1 MRLTDKVAV
10 ITGGAGGIGRGAA
23 KLFAAEGANVLI
35 TDLTEDA
42 LEAALREIGSN
53 RVSACVAD
61 VTKAEDNRRMFEVA
75 TERYGGV
82 DIFLANAGIEGVV
95 ALIAE
100 AREEDFDRVIAVNVK
115 GVWLGLKYAIPALT
129 ARGGGSI
136 VITSSVAGITPTPGI
151 ASYGTSKHGRH
162 RLDARGRPGKGA
174 PMNIRV
180 NTVNPAPVDTGMMR
194 RLEASRS
201 PDDPEGAREQITRTI
216 PLGRYAQPVDI
227 ANVMLFLASDDAAFV
242 TGRDLQGRRRQ
253 QRVLRAYQA
262 RTKKG

>member
-1 MRLTDKVAV
+1 MRLADKVAV

-35 TDLTEDA
+35 ADLTEDA

-61 VTKAEDNRRMFEVA
+61 VTKAEDNRRMFEMA

-95 ALIAE
+95 APIAE
-100 AREEDFDRVIAVNVK
+100 TREEDFDRVIAVNVK

-129 ARGGGSI
+129 TRGGGSI
-136 VITSSVAGITPTPGI
+136 VVTSSVAGITATPGI
-151 ASYGTSKHGRH
+151 ASYGASKHAVIGLMRAA
-162 RLDARGRPGKGA
+162 AREGA

-180 NTVNPAPVDTGMMR
+180 NTVNPAPVDTRMMR
-194 RLEASRS
+194 TLEAGMS
-201 PDDPEGAREQITRTI
+201 PDDPEAARERIESTI

-242 TGRDLQGRRRQ
+242 TGGIYKADGGSS
-253 QRVLRAYQA
+253 AY
-262 RTKKG
+262 

>member
-1 MRLTDKVAV
+1 MRLADKVAV

-42 LEAALREIGSN
+42 LDAALREIGSN

-82 DIFLANAGIEGVV
+82 DIFLANAGTEGVV
-95 ALIAE
+95 APIAE
-100 AREEDFDRVIAVNVK
+100 SREEDFDRVIAVNVK
-115 GVWLGLKYAIPALT
+115 GVWLGLKYAIPAMT

-151 ASYGTSKHGRH
+151 ASYGTSKHAVIGLMRAA
-162 RLDARGRPGKGA
+162 AREGA

-194 RLEASRS
+194 RFEASRS
-201 PDDPEGAREQITRTI
+201 PDDPEGAREQITSTI

-242 TGRDLQGRRRQ
+242 TGGIYKADGGSS
-253 QRVLRAYQA
+253 AY
-262 RTKKG
+262 

>member
-1 MRLTDKVAV
+1 MRLADKVAV

-82 DIFLANAGIEGVV
+82 DIFLANAGTEGVV

-100 AREEDFDRVIAVNVK
+100 SREEDFDRVIAVNVK
-115 GVWLGLKYAIPALT
+115 GVWLGLKYAIPAMT

-151 ASYGTSKHGRH
+151 APYGASKHAVIGLMRAA
-162 RLDARGRPGKGA
+162 AREGA

-180 NTVNPAPVDTGMMR
+180 NTVNPAPVDTRMMR
-194 RLEASRS
+194 SLEASRS
-201 PDDPEGAREQITRTI
+201 PDDPERAREQITSTI

-242 TGRDLQGRRRQ
+242 TGGIYKADGGSS
-253 QRVLRAYQA
+253 AY
-262 RTKKG
+262 

>member
-1 MRLTDKVAV
+1 MRLADKVAV

-35 TDLTEDA
+35 ADLTEDA

-61 VTKAEDNRRMFEVA
+61 VTKAEDNRRMFEMA

-95 ALIAE
+95 APIAE
-100 AREEDFDRVIAVNVK
+100 TREEDFDRVIAVNVK

-129 ARGGGSI
+129 TRGGGSI
-136 VITSSVAGITPTPGI
+136 VVTSSVAGITPTPGI
-151 ASYGTSKHGRH
+151 ASYGASKHAVIGLMRAA
-162 RLDARGRPGKGA
+162 AREGA

-180 NTVNPAPVDTGMMR
+180 NTVNPAPVDTRMMR
-194 RLEASRS
+194 TLEAGMS
-201 PDDPEGAREQITRTI
+201 PDDPEAARERIESTI

-242 TGRDLQGRRRQ
+242 TGGIYKADGGSS
-253 QRVLRAYQA
+253 AY
-262 RTKKG
+262 

>member
-1 MRLTDKVAV
+1 MRLADKVAV

-23 KLFAAEGANVLI
+23 QLFAAEGANVLI
-35 TDLTEDA
+35 ADLTEDA
-42 LEAALREIGSN
+42 LDGALREIGSN

-95 ALIAE
+95 APIAE

-115 GVWLGLKYAIPALT
+115 GVWLGLKYAIPAMT
-129 ARGGGSI
+129 ARNGGSI

-151 ASYGTSKHGRH
+151 ASYGASKHAVIGLMRAA
-162 RLDARGRPGKGA
+162 AREGA

-180 NTVNPAPVDTGMMR
+180 NTVNPAPVDTRMMR
-194 RLEASRS
+194 SLEASMS
-201 PDDPEGAREQITRTI
+201 PDDPEGARERIASTI
-216 PLGRYAQPVDI
+216 PLGRYAQPEDI
-227 ANVMLFLASDDAAFV
+227 AKVMLFLASDDAAFV
-242 TGRDLQGRRRQ
+242 TGGIYKADGGSS
-253 QRVLRAYQA
+253 AY
-262 RTKKG
+262 

>member
-1 MRLTDKVAV
+1 MRLADKVAV

-35 TDLTEDA
+35 ADLTEDA

-151 ASYGTSKHGRH
+151 APYGASKHAVIGLMRAA
-162 RLDARGRPGKGA
+162 AREGA

-201 PDDPEGAREQITRTI
+201 PDDPEAAREQITRTI

-242 TGRDLQGRRRQ
+242 TGGIYKADGGSS
-253 QRVLRAYQA
+253 AY
-262 RTKKG
+262 